1 MIKARDFFTKEQQN
15 KIVAAV
21 KEAEGNTSGEIRVF
35 IEDTCKGDV
44 LDRASFIFKEL
55 EMHKTAARNGV
66 LFYLSLSDRKFAI
79 LGDAGINI
87 KVPKDFWEEIKF
99 EMLRHF
105 KAHDLVTGMS
115 KGIIMA
121 GEALKTHFPHQED
134 DVNEL
139 PDEIVF
145 GK

>member
-1 MIKARDFFTKEQQN
+1 MANAKDFFTKEQQD
-15 KIVAAV
+15 KIASAI
-21 KEAEGNTSGEIRVF
+21 KEAELNTSGEIRVF
-35 IEDTCKGDV
+35 IEDKCPGEV
-44 LDRASFIFKEL
+44 LDRAAFIFEQL
-55 EMHKTAARNGV
+55 EIHKTKERNGV
-66 LFYLSLSDRKFAI
+66 LFYLSLSHRKFAI
-79 LGDAGINI
+79 LGDVGINV
-87 KVPKDFWEEIKF
+87 KVKNDFWDEIKF

-105 KAHDLVTGMS
+105 KAHDFVTGMV

-121 GEALKTHFPHQED
+121 GMALKTHFPYQTN